1 MKKHKFLKTLI
12 VCTIFV
18 VVFIFVCFAACTI
31 KYGSKKKTVYLK
43 DGSSFASN
51 WVYEMSEQDILKER
65 EHQYLYALVGGD
77 YQYWEFEAVGE
88 GEVTIEYTAQ
98 YQLEVVEEKC
108 FSVTYYVDED
118 GTITEISSHNKP
130 TEYDDIPNN
139 PLKVFAIRV
148 GDFLFKIIM
157 SIVIFFLE
165 LSGLG

>member
-1 MKKHKFLKTLI
+1 MEKKEEHLTDI
-12 VCTIFV
+12 MAGDNV
-18 VVFIFVCFAACTI
+18 
-31 KYGSKKKTVYLK
+31 KKKRITTILLEIIILTLVIVGTCLIIFQIVKNEEESKGLTFYLPR
-43 DGSSFASN
+43 SNSFASN

-118 GTITEISSHNKP
+118 GTIVIDNSIS
-130 TEYDDIPNN
+130 
-139 PLKVFAIRV
+139 
-148 GDFLFKIIM
+148 
-157 SIVIFFLE
+157 
-165 LSGLG
+165 

>member
-1 MKKHKFLKTLI
+1 MKKKKFLKILI
-12 VCTIFV
+12 VCTIL
-18 VVFIFVCFAACTI
+18 IIVCFVISFVICTLRYSSREI
-31 KYGSKKKTVYLK
+31 TVYLNEAQLS
-43 DGSSFASN
+43 GSN
-51 WVYEMSEQDILKER
+51 WVYEMNEQGILQECD
-65 EHQYLYALVGGD
+65 EQVLHLLGGN
-77 YQYWEFEAVGE
+77 YRYWEFEAVGE

-108 FSVTYYVDED
+108 FSVTYYVDEN

-165 LSGLG
+165 LIDLG

>member
-1 MKKHKFLKTLI
+1 MKRKRKKIVIVLLAIVIPLI
-12 VCTIFV
+12 IVAGIFYL
-18 VVFIFVCFAACTI
+18 T
-31 KYGSKKKTVYLK
+31 KKAEDENGLSFYLPR
-43 DGSSFASN
+43 SNSFASN

-118 GTITEISSHNKP
+118 GTIVIDNSIS
-130 TEYDDIPNN
+130 
-139 PLKVFAIRV
+139 
-148 GDFLFKIIM
+148 
-157 SIVIFFLE
+157 
-165 LSGLG
+165 

>member
-1 MKKHKFLKTLI
+1 MKKKKFLKILI
-12 VCTIFV
+12 VCTIL
-18 VVFIFVCFAACTI
+18 IIVCFVISFVICTLR
-31 KYGSKKKTVYLK
+31 YSSREMTVYLNEAQLF
-43 DGSSFASN
+43 GSN
-51 WVYEMSEQDILKER
+51 WVYEMNEQGILQECD
-65 EHQYLYALVGGD
+65 EQVLDLLGGS
-77 YQYWEFEAVGE
+77 YHYWEFEAVGE

-118 GTITEISSHNKP
+118 GTITELSSYNKP
-130 TEYDDIPNN
+130 AVYDDIPNN

-165 LSGLG
+165 LINLG